1 MTHVRSHANSQQKSR
16 HTKDT
21 LYHSTDTKFDSR
33 ENPMTA
39 SRRDPA
45 GRGRGAPQCW
55 KVLGLHRGGRRVSP
69 GAYICEN

>member
-16 HTKDT
+16 HKKDT

-45 GRGRGAPQCW
+45 GRGRGGPPVLEGAGPPSQW
-55 KVLGLHRGGRRVSP
+55 KAGVP
-69 GAYICEN
+69 GCIHM